1 MRIIGVAIGALMIGG
16 AVIALTGTA
25 SADGGGNGNGNG
37 GTTTVIKGC
46 MNPNSTNYNDAATED
61 DGSCVFADEQD
72 QQDYVEDL
80 NEQKRKEEEAKKQEL
95 IKILR
100 KNCNDLYNSKGIR
113 QKDSTQKVLELN
125 KTGNTNCHVEELQ
138 AIIYTDKEYYIV
150 GEPVT
155 IYIAKR
161 FVEDSFGTPIKQRRW
176 FSQSS
181 YRGESLDFKLGVW
194 DEYAENDGSG
204 ATVSLKSWNSALNG
218 ASANATTGPVGI
230 IDDNCENSYPPT
242 NGATA
247 DDARCF
253 SWQKFT
259 FNTGNLTI
267 AEPLGFT
274 VKAKIYRG
282 SEDSCIGTISQTKD
296 KKRAFTIFPK
306 TCSMTNLKEFGVY
319 EAEQK
324 KENYAAETSH
334 LKQSHHSFIDN
345 WW

>member
-25 SADGGGNGNGNG
+25 SADGGGNGNRP
-37 GTTTVIKGC
+37 TVIKGC
-46 MNPNSTNYNDAATED
+46 MNPDSTNYNEGATED
-61 DGSCVFADEQD
+61 DGSCIFADEQD
-72 QQDYVEDL
+72 QQDYVGDL

-100 KNCNDLYNSKGIR
+100 TNCSDMYNTKGIR

-125 KTGNTNCHVEELQ
+125 KTGSRACDVNQLQ

-150 GEPVT
+150 GETVNV
-155 IYIAKR
+155 YVGKR
-161 FVEDSFGTPIKQRRW
+161 YYETDGSKNYWHRW
-176 FSQSS
+176 GSASS
-181 YRGESLDFKLGVW
+181 AYGEELGFKLGVW
-194 DEYAENDGSG
+194 DEYAEDYGGG
-204 ATVSLKSWNSALNG
+204 ATVTLKSWGSALNG
-218 ASANATTGPVGI
+218 AVANNSLPTGLVDSKCKSGEGKTY
-230 IDDNCENSYPPT
+230 NCDGEGKGKRQY
-242 NGATA
+242 
-247 DDARCF
+247 

-259 FNTGNLTI
+259 FNTSNLTI
-267 AEPLGFT
+267 VEPLGFT
-274 VKAKIYRG
+274 VKAKIFHECG
-282 SEDSCIGTISQTKD
+282 FPFSGKIDLTKD
-296 KKRAFTIFPK
+296 KQRAFTIFPK
-306 TCSMTNLKEFGVY
+306 TCSIDNLKEFGVY